1 MTKSELV
8 ANLTTLNPL
17 LPSNLVDEGANE
29 ILEKMVSALAM
40 GERIEIR
47 GFGSFSIR
55 DREGRVARNPKSGES
70 VKLEAKRVVHF
81 KAGKKLK
88 ECVDLV

>member
-29 ILEKMVSALAM
+29 ILEKLRNISQ
-40 GERIEIR
+40 ENDQKR
-47 GFGSFSIR
+47 GFR
-55 DREGRVARNPKSGES
+55 R
-70 VKLEAKRVVHF
+70 
-81 KAGKKLK
+81 
-88 ECVDLV
+88 

>member
-47 GFGSFSIR
+47 GFGSFLYVIER
-55 DREGRVARNPKSGES
+55 GELLVILKAERVLN
-70 VKLEAKRVVHF
+70 L
-81 KAGKKLK
+81 KLK
-88 ECVDLV
+88 Q